1 MARSRGRRVHVLTRW
16 GRWGRA
22 GWVDGT
28 AEVALRNEGID
39 PTKIKDALFMFN
51 PQTKAYEPFGPE
63 QHQHL
68 VAGKARL

>member
-1 MARSRGRRVHVLTRW
+1 M
-16 GRWGRA
+16 
-22 GWVDGT
+22 DGT